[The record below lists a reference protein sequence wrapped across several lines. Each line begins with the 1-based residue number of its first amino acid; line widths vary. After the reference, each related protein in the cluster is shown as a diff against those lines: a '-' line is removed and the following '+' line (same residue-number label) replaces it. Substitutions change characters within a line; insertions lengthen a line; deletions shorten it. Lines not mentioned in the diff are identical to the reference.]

1 MAYVLS
7 ALELLAIEKSTQMK
21 QIKAFV
27 TEDGKLHPTEEAA
40 KRHEM
45 ALSKHSLIDDFLN
58 GPMNPYTATP
68 QKSIARQSIINWEI
82 WKKDAE

>member
-1 MAYVLS
+1 
-7 ALELLAIEKSTQMK
+7 MK

-27 TEDGKLHPTEEAA
+27 TEDGKLHATEDEA

-45 ALSKHSLIDDFLN
+45 ALSKHTIIDDFLN
-58 GPMNPYTATP
+58 SDANPYTATP

-82 WKKDAE
+82 WKKDAK